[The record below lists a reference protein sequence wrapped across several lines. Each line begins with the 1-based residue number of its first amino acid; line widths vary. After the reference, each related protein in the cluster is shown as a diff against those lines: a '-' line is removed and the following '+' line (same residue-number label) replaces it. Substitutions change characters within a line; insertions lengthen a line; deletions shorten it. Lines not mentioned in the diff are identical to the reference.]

1 MADEDVGQAEL
12 PESNIPETPELESE
26 SIPGQAEDSESESEE
41 GVEPEYDEV
50 EYDGKKYAVPKE
62 LKDAF
67 LRQSDYTRKTQ
78 EVAEQRKFAESQI
91 EQARQ
96 FQEVAQRNIQA
107 ISELNNID
115 SQLKRFANVDWNS
128 YSDQDPIEAQK
139 SWFQYQQMQQTR
151 EQLAG
156 QISQQERQRQIQTQ
170 QAIARQLDEGRKVLE
185 REIKGWNTEVA
196 KKLVDY
202 GKTLGYQETELQSV
216 MDPRAVKA
224 LHKAYMYDQMMSK
237 ATQKPNTDVQPKPV
251 TKVGQKAQAS
261 KDPSRMTDK
270 EFVAWRKAQIA
281 QRS

>member
-1 MADEDVGQAEL
+1 MDEEVGQSEL
-12 PESNIPETPELESE
+12 PESDITDTPELETESVTGQSE
-26 SIPGQAEDSESESEE
+26 ESETESDE
-41 GVEPEYDEV
+41 GKEPEYDEV
-50 EYDGKKYAVPKE
+50 EYDGKKYSVPKE

-78 EVAEQRKFAESQI
+78 EVAEQRRMAEDQI
-91 EQARQ
+91 QQARQ
-96 FQEVAQRNIQA
+96 FQEVTQRNIQA

-115 SQLKRFANVDWNS
+115 SQLKRFANVDWNA

-156 QISQQERQRQIQTQ
+156 QISAQERNRQIQTQ

-224 LHKAYMYDQMMSK
+224 LHKAYLYDQMISK
-237 ATQKPNTDVQPKPV
+237 ATQKPDTSVQPKPV
-251 TKVGQKAQAS
+251 TKVGQKSQAS
-261 KDPSRMTDK
+261 KDPSRMSDK
-270 EFVAWRKAQIA
+270 EFAVWRKAQIS
-281 QRS
+281 QRN

>member
-1 MADEDVGQAEL
+1 MDEEVGQSEL
-12 PESNIPETPELESE
+12 PESDIPDTPELETE
-26 SIPGQAEDSESESEE
+26 SVTGQAEESETESDE
-41 GVEPEYDEV
+41 GKEPEYDEV
-50 EYDGKKYAVPKE
+50 EYDGKKYSVPKE

-78 EVAEQRKFAESQI
+78 EVAEQRRMAEDQI
-91 EQARQ
+91 QQARQ
-96 FQEVAQRNIQA
+96 FQEVTQRNIQA

-115 SQLKRFANVDWNS
+115 SQLKRFANVDWNA

-156 QISQQERQRQIQTQ
+156 QISAQERNRQIQTQ

-224 LHKAYMYDQMMSK
+224 LHKAYLYDQMISK
-237 ATQKPNTDVQPKPV
+237 ATQKPDTSVQPKPV
-251 TKVGQKAQAS
+251 TKVGQKSQAS
-261 KDPSRMTDK
+261 KDPSRMSDK
-270 EFVAWRKAQIA
+270 EFAVWRKAQIS
-281 QRS
+281 QRN